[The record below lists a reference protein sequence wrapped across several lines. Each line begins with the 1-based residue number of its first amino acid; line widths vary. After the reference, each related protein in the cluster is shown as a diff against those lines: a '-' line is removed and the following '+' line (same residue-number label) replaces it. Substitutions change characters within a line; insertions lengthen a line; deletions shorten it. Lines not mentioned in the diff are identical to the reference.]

1 MKVKTLMNKT
11 VYSLGP
17 DQNLRDAAQ
26 LMWEHDCGWAPV
38 LDQNGIVEA
47 TITDRDIAMAA
58 FLNDSRL
65 ADIPLAKAQSR
76 SVITCSENDDIIA
89 VEKIMQS
96 EQLRRLPVLNK
107 QQKLVGVI
115 ALNDIALAFNAG
127 RRGVDAEGLS
137 STLAAICSHQHPQHS
152 IAAVA

>member
-65 ADIPLAKAQSR
+65 ADIPREDHAKRTTSSPASAEQAAKTRRRDRAQ
-76 SVITCSENDDIIA
+76 
-89 VEKIMQS
+89 
-96 EQLRRLPVLNK
+96 
-107 QQKLVGVI
+107 
-115 ALNDIALAFNAG
+115 
-127 RRGVDAEGLS
+127 
-137 STLAAICSHQHPQHS
+137 
-152 IAAVA
+152 